1 MRIYN
6 ELGQQV
12 RVLAT
17 EGRRPAGSYQFVWD
31 GRDETGQ
38 FQASGTYLLVLSV
51 DGAIETHKLTLL
63 H

>member
-1 MRIYN
+1 MYY
-6 ELGQQV
+6 L
-12 RVLAT
+12 
-17 EGRRPAGSYQFVWD
+17 WD
-31 GRDETGQ
+31 GQ